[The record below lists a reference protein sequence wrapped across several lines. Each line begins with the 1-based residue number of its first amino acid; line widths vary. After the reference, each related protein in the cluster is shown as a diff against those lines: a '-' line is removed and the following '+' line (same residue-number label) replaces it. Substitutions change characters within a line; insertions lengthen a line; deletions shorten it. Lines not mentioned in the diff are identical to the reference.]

1 MVGLLPNTSNPV
13 IASFAEY
20 GVDDGMVLFSLYSQI
35 HSGSETTA
43 SYGPMAFAL
52 YPSIE
57 KNQKKARAVGYANGV
72 RRASLWI
79 AYTLFDFFFVSI
91 ISAAITAHLGS
102 KMPLWTGGT
111 WVMLP
116 ILAL

>member
-1 MVGLLPNTSNPV
+1 
-13 IASFAEY
+13 
-20 GVDDGMVLFSLYSQI
+20 MVLFSLYCQI

-43 SYGPMAFAL
+43 SYGHMV
-52 YPSIE
+52 
-57 KNQKKARAVGYANGV
+57 RAVGYANGV
-72 RRASLWI
+72 RRAPLWI
-79 AYTLFDFFFVSI
+79 AYTLFDFFFVST